1 VAKNLKGLI
10 AKVRTENAELGIG
23 FDGDADR
30 IGIVDNN
37 GIILWG
43 DQLLTIFARD
53 ILSRNPGA
61 TIVGEVKCSQNLFQ
75 DIEKHGGVPVMAPA
89 GHSLIK
95 NKMKE
100 TGALLGGEMSGHVC
114 FADNYFGYDDAVFA
128 AGRILQIVAQSSQK
142 VSEMLA
148 DLPETA
154 YTPEIRIDCPDDK
167 KFEIVRELTEF
178 FRNQYDVIDIDGVR
192 INFDNGWALIRA
204 SNTQP
209 VLVLRF
215 EAETQT
221 RLEELVSI
229 VKKQMDQY
237 RPIVQFDHC

>member
-1 VAKNLKGLI
+1 
-10 AKVRTENAELGIG
+10 
-23 FDGDADR
+23 
-30 IGIVDNN
+30 
-37 GIILWG
+37 
-43 DQLLTIFARD
+43 
-53 ILSRNPGA
+53 
-61 TIVGEVKCSQNLFQ
+61 
-75 DIEKHGGVPVMAPA
+75 
-89 GHSLIK
+89 
-95 NKMKE
+95 
-100 TGALLGGEMSGHVC
+100 
-114 FADNYFGYDDAVFA
+114 
-128 AGRILQIVAQSSQK
+128 LQIVAQSSQK

-178 FRNQYDVIDIDGVR
+178 FKNQYDVIDIDGVR

>member
-1 VAKNLKGLI
+1 M
-10 AKVRTENAELGIG
+10 R
-23 FDGDADR
+23 
-30 IGIVDNN
+30 
-37 GIILWG
+37 
-43 DQLLTIFARD
+43 
-53 ILSRNPGA
+53 
-61 TIVGEVKCSQNLFQ
+61 
-75 DIEKHGGVPVMAPA
+75 
-89 GHSLIK
+89 
-95 NKMKE
+95 
-100 TGALLGGEMSGHVC
+100 GHVC

-178 FRNQYDVIDIDGVR
+178 FKNQYDVIDIDGVR